1 MNAVDTNVLVYAV
14 DAHEAE
20 KQARAI
26 SFLSGLAG
34 ATLPVVIPWQVSVEF
49 LACLRRWESLQRIT
63 REQTTA
69 YLEQFEDTYEVVMP
83 TQGVLSLSLGLSS
96 RYSLSH
102 WDSLLVAAC
111 IETGVTT
118 LFTEDLDSGA
128 IYDSVS
134 IVNPFAD

>member
-14 DAHEAE
+14 DAHESE

-26 SFLSGLAG
+26 EFLSSLAV
-34 ATLPVVIPWQVSVEF
+34 AAVPVVIPWQVSVEF

-69 YLEQFEDTYEVVMP
+69 YLELFEETYEVVMP
-83 TQGVLSLSLGLSS
+83 KQGVLSLSLDLSS

-111 IETGVTT
+111 IEASITT
-118 LFTEDLDSGA
+118 LYTEDLANGA
-128 IYDSVS
+128 KYDSIS
-134 IVNPFAD
+134 IVNPFAR

>member
-1 MNAVDTNVLVYAV
+1 M
-14 DAHEAE
+14 
-20 KQARAI
+20 
-26 SFLSGLAG
+26 SGLAG